1 MMVRFVFMHKK
12 WTVLMALENSTFL
25 LMLAFFVINL
35 FLMWL
40 FHFSWYGWIDRS
52 NWWHKLL
59 WQKQSLLWCISG
71 CFRVI
76 FLIINLLASH
86 LLGCIL
92 WCSVSYWKNGFV
104 IILIASVT
112 TPVKV
117 KLLTRFMSHMQ
128 DLRTRCA
135 LTSTWWKIWQC
146 IPVLIPR
153 LAMIRS
159 WHSWVTFAGRFFR
172 KICLCASSGM
182 CF

>member
-1 MMVRFVFMHKK
+1 MMVLFVFMHKK
-12 WTVLMALENSTFL
+12 WAVLMALENSTFL
-25 LMLAFFVINL
+25 LMLAISFINL

-40 FHFSWYGWIDRS
+40 FHFSWYRWTDRS

-59 WQKQSLLWCISG
+59 WQKQSLLLCISG
-71 CFRVI
+71 CFRLI

-117 KLLTRFMSHMQ
+117 KLLTRFMSHTQ
-128 DLRTRCA
+128 DLRMRCA
-135 LTSTWWKIWQC
+135 LTSAWWKIWQC
-146 IPVLIPR
+146 IPALIPR
-153 LAMIRS
+153 LAMIHS

-172 KICLCASSGM
+172 KIYHCTSSGM